1 MLPQTI
7 PLKTRP
13 VVPTR
18 LHANQPVIPR
28 RIRRQDQLRIPHS
41 HQPGLRRRDI
51 CEDERATPFFH
62 CSTLDLFRFSPSLFL
77 HPTDNQGN
85 LTQY

>member
-13 VVPTR
+13 AVPTR
-18 LHANQPVIPR
+18 LRMNQPAIPR
-28 RIRRQDQLRIPHS
+28 RIRRQDQLWIPHS
-41 HQPGLRRRDI
+41 HQPSLRRGDT
-51 CEDERATPFFH
+51 CENERATPFFH
-62 CSTLDLFRFSPSLFL
+62 RSTLDLFRFSPSLFL